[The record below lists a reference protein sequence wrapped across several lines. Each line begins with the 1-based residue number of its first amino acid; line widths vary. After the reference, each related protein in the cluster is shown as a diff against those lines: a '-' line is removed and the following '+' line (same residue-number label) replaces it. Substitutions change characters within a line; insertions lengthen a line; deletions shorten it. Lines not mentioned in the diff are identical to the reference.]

1 MHPLSSDKTP
11 GFYLKYVVVDE
22 NDNPVVNSEP
32 VRILTAREFYEQR
45 FIAAHVANTYESFAA
60 FMFNAST
67 AVNLLDSL
75 TSFSRSNYKAKAK
88 FTYSTNV
95 ESAIVASLMEYGM
108 EDLQI
113 DLDAEVIAGIKK
125 VIEEP

>member
-1 MHPLSSDKTP
+1 LTDKTP
-11 GFYLKYVVVDE
+11 GFYLKYVIVDE
-22 NDNPVVNSEP
+22 NDNPIVHSKP

-60 FMFNAST
+60 FMSNAST

-75 TSFSRSNYKAKAK
+75 TSFSRSNYKPRAR

-95 ESAIVASLMEYGM
+95 ESAIIASLMEYGM
-108 EDLQI
+108 KDLKI

-125 VIEEP
+125 VLEEP

>member
-1 MHPLSSDKTP
+1 LTDKTP

-22 NDNPVVNSEP
+22 NDNPIVHSKP

-45 FIAAHVANTYESFAA
+45 FIAAHVANTYASFAD
-60 FMFNAST
+60 FMSNAST

-75 TSFSRSNYKAKAK
+75 TSFSRSNYKARAR

-95 ESAIVASLMEYGM
+95 ESAIIASLVEHGM
-108 EDLQI
+108 KDLQVN
-113 DLDAEVIAGIKK
+113 LDAEVIAEIKK